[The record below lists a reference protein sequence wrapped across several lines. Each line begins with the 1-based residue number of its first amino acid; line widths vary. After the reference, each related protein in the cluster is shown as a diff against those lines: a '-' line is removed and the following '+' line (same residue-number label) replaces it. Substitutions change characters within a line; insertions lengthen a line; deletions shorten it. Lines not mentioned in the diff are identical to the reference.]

1 MISGIGID
9 LIEVD
14 RVLKACEKESF
25 LKKIYTEGEIELIK
39 ADNMKAADNFA
50 VKEAV
55 AKMFGSGFRGFSPI
69 DIEVLRDELGKPYIN
84 LYGQAKALAK
94 EQGIVRIHVS
104 ISNTK
109 DYSNAFAIG
118 EKEI

>member
-9 LIEVD
+9 LIEID

-25 LKKIYTEGEIELIK
+25 LTRIYTEKEMELIK
-39 ADNMKAADNFA
+39 ADRVKAAGNFA

-55 AKMFGSGFRGFSPI
+55 AKVFASGFRAFRPI
-69 DIEVLRDELGKPYIN
+69 DIEVLRDDLGRPYVN
-84 LYGQAKALAK
+84 LHGKAKALAK

-104 ISNTK
+104 ISYSK
-109 DYSNAFAIG
+109 DYSNAFAVG
-118 EKEI
+118 EKGI